1 MANFTTFLD
10 DREEYHNMTA
20 KAFQSLGIE
29 INHKEGDEI
38 RNMKTQLSEV
48 NSIIENN
55 IVLCK

>member
-20 KAFQSLGIE
+20 KAFQSIGIE

-38 RNMKTQLSEV
+38 RNMKTQLSEA

-55 IVLCK
+55 YFFCK